1 MGSLRESHLCWMKK
15 TLKPRKTS
23 QTVHKEDGD

>member
-15 TLKPRKTS
+15 TLKPQKTS
-23 QTVHKEDGD
+23 KTVHKDGD